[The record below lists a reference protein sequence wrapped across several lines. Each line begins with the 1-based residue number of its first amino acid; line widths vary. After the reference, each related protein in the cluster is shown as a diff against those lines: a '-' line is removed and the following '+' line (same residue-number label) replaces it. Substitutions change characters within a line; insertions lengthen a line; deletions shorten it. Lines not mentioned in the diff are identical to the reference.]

1 VEPAA
6 DHGLQIAD
14 DRAVR
19 AGELIGHGGA
29 SLLSFNSS
37 LLVIVRTYEFI
48 QKQTWT
54 ADRIFHIGIVCILQH
69 CNLILK

>member
-1 VEPAA
+1 MEPTA

-48 QKQTWT
+48 QKQT
-54 ADRIFHIGIVCILQH
+54 
-69 CNLILK
+69 